1 MIGQVCLLKA
11 SERAF
16 FTCHIFSFTKLTSTA
31 TIKMPKRNREQQEK
45 HNEARRKLSKAGKK
59 AIFSTRYIKAI
70 QPKLIE
76 EANKLY
82 DFLFE
87 VYPGKHDLTKT
98 EIYIQCMKNEAT
110 KNKILQSSTV
120 TRNTSEVTRLQP
132 ILNIPLMQIPPALP
146 SLPDQ
151 ITSTTIEEIPLELP
165 ILTDDETA
173 TLIRDLQQDPDLKHY
188 FQDDQVNEVSIS
200 TENPAVE
207 TRTLEDE
214 IDQIIKEE
222 FEALGSDL
230 PDIPVNDEQFFQ

>member
-98 EIYIQCMKNEAT
+98 EIYRTKTERSHEKQNLTIIDGDQKHERGDEITAYSEHPVDANTASITIAT
-110 KNKILQSSTV
+110 RPNNINNHR
-120 TRNTSEVTRLQP
+120 RNT
-132 ILNIPLMQIPPALP
+132 IG
-146 SLPDQ
+146 
-151 ITSTTIEEIPLELP
+151 ITHPY
-165 ILTDDETA
+165 
-173 TLIRDLQQDPDLKHY
+173 R
-188 FQDDQVNEVSIS
+188 
-200 TENPAVE
+200 
-207 TRTLEDE
+207 
-214 IDQIIKEE
+214 
-222 FEALGSDL
+222 
-230 PDIPVNDEQFFQ
+230 